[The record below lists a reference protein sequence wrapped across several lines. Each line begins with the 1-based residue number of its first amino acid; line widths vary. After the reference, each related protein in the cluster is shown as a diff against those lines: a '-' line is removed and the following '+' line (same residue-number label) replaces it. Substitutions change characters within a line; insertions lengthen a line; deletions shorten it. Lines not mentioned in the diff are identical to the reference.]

1 MGGTLLVVVI
11 FPRNDVLFLLL
22 LLSYAGAD
30 RNLAGYSFEFSVLKN
45 LQPANLFLLYSPL
58 LFLFF
63 SSLNCSFFCL
73 NLTSTLVQDRLLLL
87 FVESFKVIGFHSVGS
102 EHRLFGSGVLC
113 HKIVVQR
120 VVEFNIGI
128 PLKVLTGFDI
138 SVALFLC
145 NLLVSHL
152 VGDNHGFAVGSV
164 FLLNILKYA
173 SVRSLE
179 LKTRLLDL
187 SSFFLYLFF
196 LSYLLFD
203 PVLLL

>member
-11 FPRNDVLFLLL
+11 FPRNGVLFLLL

-63 SSLNCSFFCL
+63 SSLNCSFFRL

-87 FVESFKVIGFHSVGS
+87 FVESFKVMGS

-173 SVRSLE
+173 SVRGLE